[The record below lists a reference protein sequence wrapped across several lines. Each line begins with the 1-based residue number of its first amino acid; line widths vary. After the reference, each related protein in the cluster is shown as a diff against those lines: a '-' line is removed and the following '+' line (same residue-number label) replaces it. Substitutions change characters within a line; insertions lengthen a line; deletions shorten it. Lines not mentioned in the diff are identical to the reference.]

1 MKDLIIYKFNEQP
14 IKEEFIGALV
24 NFFKGLWKK
33 MAAEIAKLDN
43 DPNKIK
49 DYIINNTLNSASKN
63 SVFNNQFAKF
73 KQNNP
78 LTDEVIFNFIDEI
91 LNKNTGVLGVQGIGN
106 LFNDPSL
113 KGDKMKGKRIAFEY
127 IINTARDYIT
137 KKIKYDQ
144 KKNIERKPDN
154 TFVDANYLEGLKKI
168 IPNPK
173 DLKMNDISTWIDT
186 NIFKDMQNFAKS
198 IREDDIKAAM
208 AKGGIT
214 AGTGGEVFSSYG
226 WKTWEEGKDK
236 QVYYQRDGWDANKK
250 AEEQGNLMAVGKITN
265 VINDPNAAN
274 QLTIFN
280 DNIKK
285 EIFKKFDQIVSKEIG
300 DKVSAIKIA
309 GASGD
314 EQKLKDS
321 LGKLKA
327 EPAKIGKVLS
337 YTNFIQ
343 DPANADKAAQIDNI
357 INQK

>member
-1 MKDLIIYKFNEQP
+1 MKDLIIYKFNQQP

-49 DYIINNTLNSASKN
+49 DYIINNTLNSDFKN
-63 SVFNNQFAKF
+63 SVFANEFAKF
-73 KQNNP
+73 KQNKTPN
-78 LTDEVIFNFIDEI
+78 DQVVFDFINEI
-91 LNKNTGVLGVQGIGN
+91 LNKDTGVLGKQGIGN

-127 IINTARDYIT
+127 IINTARNYIT

-144 KKNIERKPDN
+144 KKNIERKN
-154 TFVDANYLEGLKKI
+154 NKFVDTNYLVGLKQVMPDPQKLVMD
-168 IPNPK
+168 K
-173 DLKMNDISTWIDT
+173 ISTWIKT
-186 NIFKDMQNFAKS
+186 NVFIDMQNFVKS

-214 AGTGGEVFSSYG
+214 AETGGEIFSSYG

-236 QVYYQRDGWDANKK
+236 QVYYQRDGWDENKK

-285 EIFKKFDQIVSKEIG
+285 EISKRFDQIVSKEIG
-300 DKVSAIKIA
+300 DEVSAIKVA
-309 GASGD
+309 GGSGD

-337 YTNFIQ
+337 YTTFIQ
-343 DPANADKAAQIDNI
+343 DPANADKVNQIDNI

>member
-43 DPNKIK
+43 DPNRIK

-63 SVFNNQFAKF
+63 SVFFNEFAKF
-73 KQNNP
+73 QQNKP
-78 LTDEVIFNFIDEI
+78 LKDEVVFDFINEI
-91 LNKNTGVLGVQGIGN
+91 LNNDTGVLGKQGIGN

-127 IINTARDYIT
+127 IINTARNYII
-137 KKIKYDQ
+137 KKIKFDQ

-154 TFVDANYLEGLKKI
+154 KFVDANYLGGLKQVMQD
-168 IPNPK
+168 PK
-173 DLKMNDISTWIDT
+173 NLDMKTISDWINT

-198 IREDDIKAAM
+198 IKEDDIKAAM
-208 AKGGIT
+208 TKGGVGAV
-214 AGTGGEVFSSYG
+214 AGETFRTYG
-226 WKTWEEGKDK
+226 WKSWDEAKDK
-236 QVYYQRDGWDANKK
+236 QVYYKRDGWDANKT
-250 AEEQGNLMAVGKITN
+250 AEEQGNLMAIGKVNN
-265 VINDPNAAN
+265 VNIGAGE
-274 QLTIFN
+274 LTIYN

-285 EIFKKFDQIVSKEIG
+285 EVTKKFDQIISKEIG
-300 DKVSAIKIA
+300 DKVSSIKIEGA
-309 GASGD
+309 GVTGD

-327 EPAKIGKVLS
+327 DPKKIGQVLS
-337 YTNFIQ
+337 FTNFIENP
-343 DPANADKAAQIDNI
+343 DNANKVAQINNI
-357 INQK
+357 IKGQ

>member
-33 MAAEIAKLDN
+33 MAAEIAKLEN

-49 DYIINNTLNSASKN
+49 EYIINNTLNSDSKN
-63 SVFNNQFAKF
+63 SVFTNQFAKF
-73 KQNNP
+73 KQNKTLN
-78 LTDEVIFNFIDEI
+78 DQVVFDFINEI
-91 LNKNTGVLGVQGIGN
+91 LNKDTGVLGKQGIGN
-106 LFNDPSL
+106 LFNDSSL

-127 IINTARDYIT
+127 IINTARNYIT

-144 KKNIERKPDN
+144 KKNIERKN
-154 TFVDANYLEGLKKI
+154 NKFVDTNYLGGLKQVMPDPQKL
-168 IPNPK
+168 
-173 DLKMNDISTWIDT
+173 DMNKISTWIKT
-186 NIFKDMQNFAKS
+186 NVFIDMQNFVKS

-214 AGTGGEVFSSYG
+214 AEASGEVFTSYG
-226 WKTWEEGKDK
+226 WKSWDEAKDK
-236 QVYYQRDGWDANKK
+236 QVYYKRDGWDENKK
-250 AEEQGNLMAVGKITN
+250 AEEQGNLMAVGKVTN
-265 VINDPNAAN
+265 INNAGGE
-274 QLTIFN
+274 LTVYN

-285 EIFKKFDQIVSKEIG
+285 EIAKKFDQIVSKEIG

-321 LGKLKA
+321 LSKLKA

>member
-49 DYIINNTLNSASKN
+49 EYIINNTLNSDSKN
-63 SVFNNQFAKF
+63 SVFANQFAKF
-73 KQNNP
+73 KQNKTLN
-78 LTDEVIFNFIDEI
+78 DQVVFDFINEI
-91 LNKNTGVLGVQGIGN
+91 LNKDTGVLGKQGIGN

-113 KGDKMKGKRIAFEY
+113 KGDKIKGKRIAFEY
-127 IINTARDYIT
+127 IINTARNYIT

-144 KKNIERKPDN
+144 KKNIERKN
-154 TFVDANYLEGLKKI
+154 NKFVDTNYLGGLKQVMPDPQKL
-168 IPNPK
+168 
-173 DLKMNDISTWIDT
+173 DMNKISTWIKT
-186 NIFKDMQNFAKS
+186 NVFIDMQNFVKS

-214 AGTGGEVFSSYG
+214 AEASGEVFTSYG
-226 WKTWEEGKDK
+226 WKSWDEAKDK
-236 QVYYQRDGWDANKK
+236 QVYYKRDGWDENKK
-250 AEEQGNLMAVGKITN
+250 AEEQGNLMAVGKVTN
-265 VINDPNAAN
+265 INNAGGE
-274 QLTIFN
+274 LTVYN

-285 EIFKKFDQIVSKEIG
+285 EIAKKFDQIVSKEIG